1 MKESVYILHI
11 NFKLACL
18 LHLSDFIASVPNEHQ
33 NNFIYYNFMNPG
45 YSVEKLI
52 ENFKD
57 SVFPVF
63 EKAIEH
69 IPEAQ
74 RKEVVAKLK
83 QAIPETEGEF
93 PLESVQKIGMLKETK
108 LQNMDEVW
116 LEAIEEATSAMPE
129 LVMLPQNESHFKARE
144 GDSIIISFGKL
155 FKRIR
160 RVFRKATHSISNAFR
175 RMFKKPEI
183 EFEVAKRE
191 VPFKNIIRMLL
202 FRLKP
207 EIVLWKQEQ
216 YRFISRVFEAT
227 QGWMYPEADRDEESE
242 PEPKSGSFEGLVNNL
257 LKTYEEE
264 FKEEQKKLLESYQSL
279 EEELTQILELVGTI
293 ELPASKFDDT
303 NLEKDK
309 SAFASGLTANNAK
322 WLELKDALSQR
333 LELLLSL
340 KHLEQDIRTEEDT
353 FRDEIDHF
361 YLEQIIKGHKTL
373 SEIIQ
378 EGMSVLKDSGSLS
391 IGDLTDHCESIFD
404 QASKEVQDLIIDP
417 LHASIEEKKLSTF
430 LNNYI
435 ESVTEFSSSQPEKGI
450 IIEDLNI
457 EESKPVFDI
466 KQIEWRRFVLRM
478 INKHVATELNASLV
492 EPESMLS
499 LFIERYQ
506 EVVQII
512 ETNLDIIDEVQKN
525 EEEEPVSIALKSLE
539 RSITKIE
546 EIEELI
552 REERASL
559 PEKVASQ
566 NQLLIENLSALLIKQ
581 DVSEIKWAETQ
592 LKVKESAGDF
602 GTKLTVFWANF
613 VDRADLGRRF
623 LTRKY
628 RQYDDVVRG
637 FLGLKKPVSQTVENT
652 NLATFLHETD
662 QKFEKL
668 PFIYRR
674 LFDFKREIEAGFF
687 INNPLYFDSCK
698 KALELW
704 KGGFPA
710 SISLIGEK
718 GSGKSTLTRFLM
730 EEVFEEEKTYNLSF
744 SKTFWEQSSILKE
757 VAKMLGLKEP
767 ESPEELVAAIKKKRK
782 GSVVV
787 LENLQNCYLRN
798 MNGYGAMKSL
808 LYIISESKKEILW
821 VVTCSRYAWNFLNVA
836 FNVGDYFSYSITTD
850 VLNADQ
856 MKSLILKRQKAS
868 GYQLEYIADASTLK
882 SRAYKKY
889 LDDKEAEQEF
899 LENKYFEK
907 LTNLA
912 EGNATVGMILWIRSI
927 KDINEAY
934 FTIESLDFMNTT
946 SLDGLDAI
954 SQFAL
959 SAFIL
964 HDSLTAIELAS
975 LLNQNESEA
984 EMTISRLASRGL
996 LVTQKD
1002 KYFAL
1007 NDLVYR
1013 QVVRLLKSRN
1023 ILH

>member
-1 MKESVYILHI
+1 
-11 NFKLACL
+11 
-18 LHLSDFIASVPNEHQ
+18 
-33 NNFIYYNFMNPG
+33 MNPE

-74 RKEVVAKLK
+74 RKDVVAKLK
-83 QAIPETEGEF
+83 QAIPEIEGEF
-93 PLESVQKIGMLKETK
+93 PLESVQKIGLLKETK

-129 LVMLPQNESHFKARE
+129 LVMLAQNESHFKARE
-144 GDSIIISFGKL
+144 GDSIVISFGKL
-155 FKRIR
+155 IKQIHRF
-160 RVFRKATHSISNAFR
+160 FRKGAHSTSNAFR
-175 RMFKKPEI
+175 RMFKQTEK
-183 EFEVAKRE
+183 EFEEAKRE
-191 VPFKNIIRMLL
+191 VPFKNIIRLLL

-227 QGWMYPEADRDEESE
+227 QSWAYPEAGEVEESE
-242 PEPKSGSFEGLVNNL
+242 PEPEPEATSFEGLVNNL
-257 LKTYEEE
+257 LKTYDEE
-264 FKEEQKKLLESYQSL
+264 FKEEQKRLLESYQSL
-279 EEELTQILELVGTI
+279 EGELTEILELVGTI

-303 NLEKDK
+303 ILEKEK
-309 SAFASGLTANNAK
+309 SAFTSGLSSNNAK

-333 LELLLSL
+333 LELLLGL
-340 KHLEQDIRTEEDT
+340 KHLEQGVKTEEHT

-361 YLEQIIKGHKTL
+361 YIEQIISGHKTL
-373 SEIIQ
+373 LEIIQ

-391 IGDLTDHCESIFD
+391 IEDLTNHCESIFD
-404 QASKEVQDLIIDP
+404 QASKAVQDSIIDP
-417 LHASIEEKKLSTF
+417 LHTSIEEKKLSTF

-435 ESVTEFSSSQPEKGI
+435 ESVSEFSSSQPEQGI

-478 INKHVATELNASLV
+478 INKHIATELNASLV

-512 ETNLDIIDEVQKN
+512 ETNLDIIDEVSKN
-525 EEEEPVSIALKSLE
+525 EEEEPVSIALKSFE

-552 REERASL
+552 KEERASL

-602 GTKLTVFWANF
+602 GTKITVFWANF
-613 VDRADLGRRF
+613 VDKADLGRRF

-674 LFDFKREIEAGFF
+674 LFDFKREIESGFF
-687 INNPLYFDSCK
+687 IQNPLYFDSCR

-710 SISLIGEK
+710 SINLIGEK

-730 EEVFEEEKTYNLSF
+730 EEVFREEKTYNLSF

-767 ESPEELVAAIKKKRK
+767 ESPEELVNAIKKKRK

-912 EGNATVGMILWIRSI
+912 EGNATVAMILWIRSI
-927 KDINEAY
+927 KDIDEAY

-946 SLDGLDAI
+946 SLDGLDTI

-964 HDSLTAIELAS
+964 HDSLTALELAS

-984 EMTISRLASRGL
+984 EMTVSRLAYRGL
-996 LVTQKD
+996 LVAKKD